1 MKRNYNTKC
10 DFTIFPIQAVISE
23 HVKKQVLHIDLKKL
37 FDLRW
42 RLATLHTVAGRVGLL
57 SKTFLSDGHALAR
70 FGGGW
75 VVDPP
80 LGVKL

>member
-23 HVKKQVLHIDLKKL
+23 HAKKQVKSVLQIDLKKH

-57 SKTFLSDGHALAR
+57 SKTFLSDGHARAR

-80 LGVKL
+80 H

>member
-10 DFTIFPIQAVISE
+10 DFTIFLMQAVISE
-23 HVKKQVLHIDLKKL
+23 HAKKQVKIGL

-57 SKTFLSDGHALAR
+57 SKTFLSDGHARAR
-70 FGGGW
+70 FGRGW

-80 LGVKL
+80 H